1 MAYGTRVRALE
12 SKPTAKKKTVKYL
25 DNEAFYVEMVKYK
38 TAFDISIK
46 KGLPKPRVS
55 EKIGRYLMDIANGL
69 ARHKRFV
76 NYSFIEE
83 MKGDGMENCLKYI
96 HNYDVRRKNP
106 FAYFTMIMYYAFI
119 RRIEAEKKEAHGRLT
134 LLAKIILIDQPA
146 DIMDATFHV
155 GTADDLEMYEVL
167 ERIEQYEAKQR
178 KKNEK
183 RRNSGK

>member
-1 MAYGTRVRALE
+1 MATR
-12 SKPTAKKKTVKYL
+12 KTTKYL
-25 DNEAFYVEMVKYK
+25 DNEAFYEEMVKYK
-38 TAFDISIK
+38 KAYDEAK
-46 KGLPKPRVS
+46 KKKLEKPRIS
-55 EKIGRYLMDIANGL
+55 EKIGFYLIQIAKGL

-83 MKGDGMENCLKYI
+83 MKGDGIENCVKYL
-96 HNYDVRRKNP
+96 HNYDITRKNP
-106 FAYFTMIMYYAFI
+106 FAYFTMIMYYAFV
-119 RRIEAEKKEAHGRLT
+119 RRIEYEKKEVHGRNV